1 MENKFLLFLLN
12 MHNILKTKLGKVYI
26 AFIALFTIAFP
37 TMPKYDGNID
47 NWIMAFLI
55 FVGKLIFYPI
65 EYIIYAL
72 GSGIG
77 AGLSQMFSS
86 LFLMASNTYKDSIN
100 AFAFAGPVAPI
111 LVTLVWGIS
120 FVIIVFFIMMAVH
133 EIIQSGEDD
142 TGD

>member
-1 MENKFLLFLLN
+1 MENKFLLFLLKIR
-12 MHNILKTKLGKVYI
+12 NIIKNKL
-26 AFIALFTIAFP
+26 FIAAIMLFTIAFP
-37 TMPKYDGNID
+37 SMPKYKGNID
-47 NWIMAFLI
+47 TWIMAFLI
-55 FVGKLIFYPI
+55 FIGKLIFYPI

-100 AFAFAGPVAPI
+100 AFAFAGPLAPI

>member
-1 MENKFLLFLLN
+1 MENKFFLFLLKLK
-12 MHNILKTKLGKVYI
+12 NIIKNKLSKIMLGAI
-26 AFIALFTIAFP
+26 MLFTITFP
-37 TMPKYDGNID
+37 SMPKYKGNID
-47 NWIMAFLI
+47 TWVMAFLI
-55 FVGKLIFYPI
+55 FIGKLIFYPI

-77 AGLSQMFSS
+77 AGLSQMLSS

>member
-1 MENKFLLFLLN
+1 MENKFLLFLLKIR
-12 MHNILKTKLGKVYI
+12 NIIKNKL
-26 AFIALFTIAFP
+26 FIAAIMLFTITFP
-37 TMPKYDGNID
+37 SMPKYKGNID
-47 NWIMAFLI
+47 TWIMAFLI
-55 FVGKLIFYPI
+55 FIGKLIFYPI

-111 LVTLVWGIS
+111 LVTLVWGIC

>member
-1 MENKFLLFLLN
+1 MENKFLLFLLKIR
-12 MHNILKTKLGKVYI
+12 NIIKNKL
-26 AFIALFTIAFP
+26 FIAAIMLFTITFP
-37 TMPKYDGNID
+37 SMPKYKGNID
-47 NWIMAFLI
+47 TWIMAFLI
-55 FVGKLIFYPI
+55 FIGKLIFYPI

>member
-1 MENKFLLFLLN
+1 MNKFLFLFLD
-12 MHNILKTKLGKVYI
+12 K
-26 AFIALFTIAFP
+26 FTIAFP
-37 TMPKYDGNID
+37 TMPKYNGNID
-47 NWIMAFLI
+47 TWIMAFLI
-55 FVGKLIFYPI
+55 FIGKLVFYPI

-100 AFAFAGPVAPI
+100 AFRFAGPLAPI
-111 LVTLVWGIS
+111 LVTIVWGIS
-120 FVIIVFFIMMAVH
+120 FVIIIFFIMMAVH